1 MKNRIYQLEGED
13 SDLALFEIPSQIQ
26 AVQECFDEAF
36 AAVSESD
43 DLLSAAADWLEEN
56 YGITRIYIQDY
67 VFTDKL

>member
-36 AAVSESD
+36 AAVDGSD
-43 DLLSAAADWLEEN
+43 DLLSEATDWLEEN
-56 YGITRIYIQDY
+56 YGITRIFIQDY